1 MLDKRNFSASTP
13 ALQLFL
19 ARDRVVH
26 VAKVFKPNKPIQLI
40 AFREPVYLATS
51 VLAQAPSE
59 TIRNPDVQRAAMFV
73 GENVNPIMVVAH
85 RVELIRDVSLRSTCQ
100 KPCQSGSNLFSS
112 DPAIFSWRNRR

>member
-1 MLDKRNFSASTP
+1 MDSHKTSAVAPSRQSGSSQRGVPLLDKRNFSSAAP
-13 ALQLFL
+13 ALELLL

-51 VLAQAPSE
+51 VLAQAPRE

-73 GENVNPIMVVAH
+73 GENVNPIIVVAH
-85 RVELIRDVSLRSTCQ
+85 RVEPIKDVSLRST
-100 KPCQSGSNLFSS
+100 
-112 DPAIFSWRNRR
+112 